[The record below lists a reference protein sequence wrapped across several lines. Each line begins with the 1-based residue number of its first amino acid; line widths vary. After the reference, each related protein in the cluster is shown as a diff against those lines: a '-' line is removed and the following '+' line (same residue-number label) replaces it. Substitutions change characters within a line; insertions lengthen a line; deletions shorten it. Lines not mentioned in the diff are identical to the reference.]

1 LGILLCLAIGQDR
14 PFRGRASASK
24 RCATAYL
31 GAGRRAAGERV
42 AALVMLV
49 MLDTNGVAPL
59 CPADRRDHK
68 SRPAQSKQDRIST

>member
-1 LGILLCLAIGQDR
+1 
-14 PFRGRASASK
+14 
-24 RCATAYL
+24 
-31 GAGRRAAGERV
+31 V